1 MLAGLKG
8 ELCRRYAVGE
18 VTYYKLRDRFIAA
31 GMEGLYSS
39 GHTKY
44 VKAMEDR
51 IRDLERALGRKSLEV
66 EFIKNV
72 RGPQT
77 IAADELR
84 ELVSGFAAQG
94 LARTQAAELLGIPRQ
109 RLYPRDA
116 RVHAPPPD
124 SGRDAEVVA
133 VLRELLAEEPRRRH
147 FGYRRWQA
155 VLGRRKGIV
164 VNHKRM
170 RRLLHVLGWTQQ
182 RVPKGHRVGVARPGN
197 PSGPNQVWQ
206 IDMTKVPV
214 EGTGW
219 LHHIAVVDMFTREV
233 VGHFEGMR
241 ARAVEWRQALD
252 QAVLD
257 RFPDGSRGQGLTIQ
271 ADNGC
276 HPTARAFRNALH
288 TLGIQLAFIDV
299 CEPKQNAI
307 VERYFRTLKEEEIWP
322 TIYETVGQARDG
334 IADFVRFY
342 NQVREHSSLG
352 YIPPTDFFTAARAR
366 NQDAA

>member
-1 MLAGLKG
+1 M
-8 ELCRRYAVGE
+8 
-18 VTYYKLRDRFIAA
+18 
-31 GMEGLYSS
+31 
-39 GHTKY
+39 
-44 VKAMEDR
+44 
-51 IRDLERALGRKSLEV
+51 
-66 EFIKNV
+66 
-72 RGPQT
+72 
-77 IAADELR
+77 
-84 ELVSGFAAQG
+84 
-94 LARTQAAELLGIPRQ
+94 
-109 RLYPRDA
+109 
-116 RVHAPPPD
+116 
-124 SGRDAEVVA
+124 
-133 VLRELLAEEPRRRH
+133 
-147 FGYRRWQA
+147 
-155 VLGRRKGIV
+155 V

-170 RRLLHVLGWTQQ
+170 RRLMHVLGWTQQ
-182 RVPKGHRVGVARPGN
+182 RVPKGYRIGVSRPGN